1 MGASQ
6 ILLLLL
12 LQLVIQL
19 LQVCHTLSSMD
30 LRTLL
35 LSAWKLILTSHR
47 LLRSRSSWLI
57 PANLLLLLLQLLNQL
72 LLHQLKRR
80 RKLRRRNQK
89 VDLMMTWD
97 LDCLTKPSWYN
108 WWWWWIKENMRRRTW
123 VYVDQFDER
132 NWESLNINL
141 KTAKKK

>member
-57 PANLLLLLLQLLNQL
+57 PANLLLLLLQRLNQL

-80 RKLRRRNQK
+80 RKLQRRNQK
-89 VDLMMTWD
+89 VDLMGTWD
-97 LDCLTKPSWYN
+97 LDCLTKLSRYN
-108 WWWWWIKENMRRRTW
+108 WWWWTKENMRRRTR

-141 KTAKKK
+141 KTE